1 MSSGTTSLSDRGA
14 DNFSRQFSLLYFFLC
29 FVQNQ
34 LVETFTH
41 DSRDLG
47 RAISSEHDSAGAG
60 IQDNKG
66 GHLSDPLVRILA
78 DV

>member
-1 MSSGTTSLSDRGA
+1 MSEPNLNRGLNLFEQLVT
-14 DNFSRQFSLLYFFLC
+14 DLPVEL
-29 FVQNQ
+29 NQ

>member
-1 MSSGTTSLSDRGA
+1 M
-14 DNFSRQFSLLYFFLC
+14 
-29 FVQNQ
+29 QNQ

-78 DV
+78 NVWNFQ